1 MIAVNPYDQRVAA
14 ILLDFFGN
22 RTPWQRR
29 LWSVGLILGL
39 KEVLEGC
46 EAFQRG
52 VLHERSLK
60 DLCHT
65 VEVASGQDPGAGSAE
80 QRRLLQETLRRSPR
94 PEGADFRLLQQVL
107 ERIDRTYLERWSQAI
122 ATPDVRPQE
131 ERAARAIATHLLDSG
146 FSAAYL
152 HRWWSYRVQH
162 EPSSRTLAELLDDA
176 HDLVTS
182 SPKGFEILVAFVA
195 APRSRAVMPSEWLT
209 APQVSDWLKQNNH
222 DSTGIRLGGGMLL
235 RVTARDPWAA
245 IDESLERVE
254 RLVARISVGTRSQL
268 QVHPHAWIRGE
279 SKPFNLRRS
288 RRGVEIHALDRENT
302 LYIQTADD
310 GIDAALELIEPLD
323 RGSPGTAVSGGWA
336 AIEALLLGP
345 GDSGDRGVAG
355 DRLASLVACSFPRAE
370 LTTLA
375 YAHQLKATDTLAT
388 SLTAAPTN
396 RDRAALVAE
405 AIRTGAPLQL
415 ESDSHRLAEQRL
427 QNLLTRPRTVLL
439 DIEQH
444 AKQALR
450 RLYRQRN
457 LVLHWGRMNAVGLRA
472 ALRTAAPLVGA
483 GMDRI
488 AHAWFTANT
497 NPLELAARA
506 RLRLDV
512 LGSADGCLPVD
523 LLE

>member
-1 MIAVNPYDQRVAA
+1 MIAVNPYDQRVTA
-14 ILLDFFGN
+14 ILLDFFGS

-29 LWSVGLILGL
+29 LWAVGLTLGL
-39 KEVLEGC
+39 REVLEGC

-52 VLHERSLK
+52 VLSERSLK

-65 VEVASGQDPGAGSAE
+65 VEVTSGQDPGVGSAE
-80 QRRLLQETLRRSPR
+80 QRRLLQETLRHPPR

-107 ERIDRTYLERWSQAI
+107 EGIERTYLERWSKAI
-122 ATPDVRPQE
+122 TDPDARPQE

-146 FSAAYL
+146 FSSAYL
-152 HRWWSYRVQH
+152 HRWWSYRIQH
-162 EPSSRTLAELLDDA
+162 EPSSRTLAELLEDA
-176 HDLVTS
+176 HDLVS
-182 SPKGFEILVAFVA
+182 NPPKRFEILVAFVA
-195 APRSRAVMPSEWLT
+195 APRSRADMPSEWLT
-209 APQVSDWLKQNNH
+209 APRVSDWLRQNNH
-222 DSTGIRLGGGMLL
+222 DSTGIRQGGGMLL
-235 RVTARDPWAA
+235 NVTARDPWAA

-268 QVHPHAWIRGE
+268 QVHQHAWIRGE
-279 SKPFNLRRS
+279 DKPFNLRRN
-288 RRGVEIHALDRENT
+288 RRGVEIHALDRENS

-345 GDSGDRGVAG
+345 GDGGDRGVAG

-375 YAHQLKATDTLAT
+375 YAHQLAATDPLAA

-405 AIRTGAPLQL
+405 AILARIPLQL
-415 ESDSHRLAEQRL
+415 PADSHRLAEQRL

-444 AKQALR
+444 AKRALR

-506 RLRLDV
+506 RLRLDL